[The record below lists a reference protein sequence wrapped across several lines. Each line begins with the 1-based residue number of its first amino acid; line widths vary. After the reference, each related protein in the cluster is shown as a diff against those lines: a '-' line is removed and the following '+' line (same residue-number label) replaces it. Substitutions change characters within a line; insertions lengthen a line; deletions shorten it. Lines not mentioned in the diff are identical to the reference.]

1 MSYDIEVYGKLR
13 LAPSE
18 VQTGTSSVTA
28 SEIAGEGLVQAFTH
42 DSGEYCFIVDG
53 PHDVGGEDMDSVPT
67 GLPDNVRFRY
77 RVVVEGSAQPH
88 IGHALRFADELAGVV
103 GGVVH
108 DPQVV
113 VEETSDPRYVS
124 RRTGPSREKFL
135 HVEWFRRFD
144 EESPSFAQMYLE
156 SAKEHL
162 PAALPTVF
170 GVSEPLR
177 GKLAAE
183 GAEGVD
189 RIYREDGDRSRLV
202 LRGRKPLISGFVSG
216 WSDQSI
222 AEQQRV
228 RLVFDAAALS
238 KPRFVS
244 AFESFFI
251 ELARR
256 SSSFFSYAEVTQS
269 RFSPTMA
276 LPQWGE
282 WPGLPQSPPWLSWFS
297 TEYADLVRPHLTAG
311 AHRELSGGMVYRSNM
326 PATSVSASWTEP
338 GAWVPSEF
346 VPVQADPDNHRKST
360 ARASEMPVAL
370 LSSDYF
376 VKVR

>member
-13 LAPSE
+13 LAPSV
-18 VQTGTSSVTA
+18 VQTGAGPVTA
-28 SEIAGEGLVQAFTH
+28 SEIPGDGLVQVCTH

-77 RVVVEGSAQPH
+77 AVVVEGSAQPH
-88 IGHALRFADELAGVV
+88 IGHALRFADDLAGVV

-108 DPQVV
+108 DPQVA

-170 GVSEPLR
+170 GFSEPLR
-177 GKLAAE
+177 GKLAEE

-202 LRGRKPLISGFVSG
+202 LGGESRSSRDLSVGGPISPSLNSSASGSSSTRRRSPSLGSSAPSRASSSISHSVRAASSHSPRSRSPASPRRWRCRNGVSG
-216 WSDQSI
+216 Q
-222 AEQQRV
+222 ACR
-228 RLVFDAAALS
+228 RAL
-238 KPRFVS
+238 R
-244 AFESFFI
+244 
-251 ELARR
+251 
-256 SSSFFSYAEVTQS
+256 
-269 RFSPTMA
+269 
-276 LPQWGE
+276 G
-282 WPGLPQSPPWLSWFS
+282 
-297 TEYADLVRPHLTAG
+297 
-311 AHRELSGGMVYRSNM
+311 
-326 PATSVSASWTEP
+326 
-338 GAWVPSEF
+338 
-346 VPVQADPDNHRKST
+346 
-360 ARASEMPVAL
+360 
-370 LSSDYF
+370 
-376 VKVR
+376 

>member
-18 VQTGTSSVTA
+18 VQSGTGSVTA
-28 SEIAGEGLVQAFTH
+28 CEGLVQACTH

-77 RVVVEGSAQPH
+77 AVVVEGSAQPH
-88 IGHALRFADELAGVV
+88 IGHALRFADDLAGVV

-170 GVSEPLR
+170 GFSEPLR

-202 LRGRKPLISGFVSG
+202 LRGRKPLIPGSVSG

-228 RLVFDAAALS
+228 RLVFDASALS

-244 AFESFFI
+244 AFESFFVD
-251 ELARR
+251 LAQR
-256 SSSFFSYAEVTQS
+256 SSSFFSFAEVTQS

-276 LPQWGE
+276 LPQRGE

-311 AHRELSGGMVYRSNM
+311 AHRELSGGMLYRSNM

-360 ARASEMPVAL
+360 ARASEMPSAL

-376 VKVR
+376 VQVR

>member
-18 VQTGTSSVTA
+18 VQSGTGSVTA

-77 RVVVEGSAQPH
+77 AVVVEGSAQPH
-88 IGHALRFADELAGVV
+88 IGHALRFADDLAGVV

-170 GVSEPLR
+170 GFSEPLR

-228 RLVFDAAALS
+228 RLVFDASALS

-244 AFESFFI
+244 AFESFFVD
-251 ELARR
+251 LAQR
-256 SSSFFSYAEVTQS
+256 SSSFFSFAEVTQS

-276 LPQWGE
+276 LPQRGE

-311 AHRELSGGMVYRSNM
+311 AHRELSGVMLYRSNM

-360 ARASEMPVAL
+360 ARASERPSARL
-370 LSSDYF
+370 ASDHF
-376 VKVR
+376 VQVR

>member
-1 MSYDIEVYGKLR
+1 MSYDIQVYGSSR
-13 LAPSE
+13 LAPSD
-18 VQTGTSSVTA
+18 VQTRVESLGVGETS
-28 SEIAGEGLVQAFTH
+28 GGGLVQVFTH
-42 DSGEYCFIVDG
+42 RSGEYCFVVDG

-77 RVVVEGSAQPH
+77 TVIVEGSAQPH
-88 IGHALRFADELAGVV
+88 IGHALRFADELAGAV
-103 GGVVH
+103 GGIVH

-135 HVEWFRRFD
+135 HVEWFRHFD
-144 EESPSFAQMYLE
+144 EKSPSLAQMYLE

-170 GVSEPLR
+170 GVTEPLR
-177 GKLAAE
+177 GKLAE
-183 GAEGVD
+183 DGAQGVD
-189 RIYREDGDRSRLV
+189 RIYRDDGHRSRLV
-202 LRGRKPLISGFVSG
+202 LRGRKPLVSGFISG

-228 RLVFDAAALS
+228 RLVFDASALS
-238 KPRFVS
+238 KPQFV
-244 AFESFFI
+244 ESFFVDF
-251 ELARR
+251 AQR

-276 LPQWGE
+276 LPQRGE

-311 AHRELSGGMVYRSNM
+311 EHRELRGGMLYRSNM

-360 ARASEMPVAL
+360 ARASEMPAPL
-370 LSSDYF
+370 RSSDYF

>member
-18 VQTGTSSVTA
+18 VQIGAGPVTA
-28 SEIAGEGLVQAFTH
+28 NGIHGGGLVQAFTH
-42 DSGEYCFIVDG
+42 DSGECCFIVDG
-53 PHDVGGEDMDSVPT
+53 PHEVGGEDMDSVPT
-67 GLPDNVRFRY
+67 GLPDNMRFRY
-77 RVVVEGSAQPH
+77 AVVVEGSAQPH
-88 IGHALRFADELAGVV
+88 IGHALRFADELARVV

-108 DPQVV
+108 DPQVI

-124 RRTGPSREKFL
+124 RRTGPSRETFL

-144 EESPSFAQMYLE
+144 EQSPSLAQMYLE

-177 GKLAAE
+177 GKLAE
-183 GAEGVD
+183 VGAQGVD

-202 LRGRKPLISGFVSG
+202 LRGRKPLISGFLDS
-216 WSDQSI
+216 WSDKFVAEYQS
-222 AEQQRV
+222 AQ
-228 RLVFDAAALS
+228 LLFDASALS

-244 AFESFFI
+244 AFESFFV

-256 SSSFFSYAEVTQS
+256 SNSFFSYAEVTQS

-276 LPQWGE
+276 LPQRGE

-311 AHRELSGGMVYRSNM
+311 GHRELSGGMLYRSNM

-338 GAWVPSEF
+338 GAWVPSAF

-360 ARASEMPVAL
+360 ARASEMPGAL

-376 VKVR
+376 VKVW